1 MASERKCTVHL
12 KFLNESEGVHYDTRR
27 TADEILECL
36 ADYVNEE
43 AKAEL
48 IASPFVAVI
57 ADVTTSITS
66 KKRLR

>member
-12 KFLNESEGVHYDTRR
+12 KFLNEGVHYDTRR

-48 IASPFVAVI
+48 TASPFVAVI

-66 KKRLR
+66 KKRLG